1 MSRKEYELAI
11 KIAGEIEKSLP
22 ASARLAK
29 SELRSISKTAAK
41 ETFNTGKSFSLM
53 SQNSVNAL
61 QRINKVGD
69 KVFKAVA
76 KGAKVAGLGVAA
88 GLGASI
94 KAGAEFEA
102 QMSTVQ
108 AISRSSDGDL
118 KRLSETAEKYGK
130 TTKFTAT
137 ECGQGLEYMALAGY
151 DAEKSIQMLPNVLNL
166 AAAGEMDLGR
176 ASDQVTDIQSALNL
190 SIDETTELVDKMA
203 LTSSKTN
210 TSVEQ
215 LGDAMLQVGG
225 TAKTLSGGTTELSQT
240 LGILADNG
248 IKGSEGGTKL
258 RNIIL
263 SLTAPT
269 DKAAAA
275 LDALGINVADSEG
288 NMRSVSDIMAD
299 LNKQLGGMGKVEKSA
314 ALKKIFNKTD
324 IKAVNA
330 LLGTSKDRWSE
341 LTSEINNAD
350 GAAKDMAN
358 TKLDNLKGDFT
369 LFKSALEGTGIT
381 IYKEIQE
388 PLRKI
393 VQGGT
398 DWLQDFSE
406 WFVDNFPA
414 IQQGIEDVGGAL
426 AALAQPF
433 LAIGG
438 FFLDN
443 PTLLASAIGAIGAAL
458 ITYKVVAGI
467 QGLVAAVSS
476 IATLNPIIGII
487 GGVAAAIG
495 AIGTALTIT
504 AKEAKRA
511 SLDRAFGD
519 IALSMD
525 ELKDAAHQIVGAGDL
540 ETIDEL
546 FNSLAESDSIADAMK
561 KAQSTIEKTRWKI
574 KAGLTISK
582 DDTKSYIDDVKA
594 FAQNAQKLIDQKGY
608 TVNISTKL
616 LLGDSAKGKELTDQS
631 NEFYSRLDADMSVLT
646 KRLNKKLS
654 KAMKDGLTPD
664 TQAAI
669 DGILQSMSEI
679 TNAISDA
686 EAQAN
691 WDILSGKW
699 SGKDLTADNFEEL
712 QEQINKNLETEYEGI
727 DEGLAASLSSINAQ
741 ENYMRSKGKLTAA
754 DEKNFQSQ
762 RDALN
767 AGAEE
772 KRKTAAERGAS
783 FQYNTLMDTYGD
795 LIKAGALEK
804 SNPTRQAVNELVEKM
819 LETPG
824 VMDTSYGEKLQ
835 TLFKA
840 SDYDSNV
847 DAIIDASQAVS
858 NPLGGA
864 IGFFMRDGQPT
875 VRAGDE
881 TKSAWAE
888 SVGLA
893 KDYGAE
899 KAQENW
905 DKMWQSVQETSQKTL
920 GDIPQTAD
928 QEGKAAGDEF
938 ATSFGNSLQN
948 RYINVGN
955 MVLTGTYS
963 LSPKGGS
970 QTYIPGAPSNVPVP
984 HAKGG
989 IFNRPHVGMVGEAG
1003 TESVIPVKRTR
1014 ESLNLL
1020 KQTSAMMGVG
1030 GATFAPSVT
1039 INAQGADKQAVKE
1052 AASMSMKQFTKMYK
1066 QMKKDMARVAF

>member
-53 SQNSVNAL
+53 SQNSVDAL

-166 AAAGEMDLGR
+166 AAAGEMELGR

-406 WFVDNFPA
+406 WFVENFPA
-414 IQQGIEDVGGAL
+414 IQSGIEDVGGAL
-426 AALAQPF
+426 ATLAQPF

-467 QGLVAAVSS
+467 QGLVTAISS
-476 IATLNPIIGII
+476 ITSISPIIGII
-487 GGVAAAIG
+487 GAVAAAIG
-495 AIGTALTIT
+495 AVGTAVAIT

-511 SLDRAFGD
+511 NLADHFGD
-519 IALSMD
+519 IALGMND
-525 ELKDAAHQIVGAGDL
+525 IKDAARQIVGDGDL
-540 ETIDEL
+540 KTIDEL
-546 FNSLAESDSIADAMK
+546 FDSLSESSNISDAMK
-561 KAQSTIEKTRWKI
+561 KAQESISKTRWKI
-574 KAGLTISK
+574 SAGLTISK
-582 DDTKSYIDDVKA
+582 DDTKSYVEDVKE

-608 TVNISTKL
+608 EVSVSTKL
-616 LLGDSAKGKELTDQS
+616 LFGDGKQAKALNAE
-631 NEFYSRLDADMSVLT
+631 NNAFYSELDGQMQKLT
-646 KRLNKKLS
+646 KQLNKYLD
-654 KAMKDGLTPD
+654 KALEDGLTPD
-664 TQAAI
+664 TEAVINKTLEAM
-669 DGILQSMSEI
+669 DEI
-679 TNAISDA
+679 TQAISDA
-686 EAQAN
+686 ETQAS
-691 WDILSGKW
+691 WDVLGGEW
-699 SGKDLTADNFEEL
+699 SGRSLTADSFQEL
-712 QEQINKNLETEYEGI
+712 QDQINENLEKEYEGI
-727 DEGLAASLSSINAQ
+727 DEAVKSQLTAINAKYAMGNITQ
-741 ENYMRSKGKLTAA
+741 AEAQKQK
-754 DEKNFQSQ
+754 DEV
-762 RDALN
+762 N
-767 AGAEE
+767 AE
-772 KRKTAAERGAS
+772 AAEKKRQATDKGVA
-783 FQYNTLMDTYGD
+783 FQFNTLMDTYGESIANGSLYD
-795 LIKAGALEK
+795 DQATRDAVYELTSKILESPGAGTSSVASILRTLQHASAEESGALSWINPFSSDSKLITALSGTQSSYADSQAAMAQFASQYVGGQQADASKQMVENYKKAGDDINGDM
-804 SNPTRQAVNELVEKM
+804 SDTFGDVE
-819 LETPG
+819 
-824 VMDTSYGEKLQ
+824 
-835 TLFKA
+835 
-840 SDYDSNV
+840 N
-847 DAIIDASQAVS
+847 DAIMAGRVAGQNFFDGFKQA
-858 NPLGGA
+858 
-864 IGFFMRDGQPT
+864 
-875 VRAGDE
+875 
-881 TKSAWAE
+881 
-888 SVGLA
+888 
-893 KDYGAE
+893 
-899 KAQENW
+899 
-905 DKMWQSVQETSQKTL
+905 TSQM
-920 GDIPQTAD
+920 
-928 QEGKAAGDEF
+928 
-938 ATSFGNSLQN
+938 SFYTQHLVKPNSGN
-948 RYINVGN
+948 
-955 MVLTGTYS
+955 
-963 LSPKGGS
+963 
-970 QTYIPGAPSNVPVP
+970 YIPGAPSNVPVP